1 MLPEDIMNKIYTIY
15 YSNHVLEDLKNRVNK
30 IINTYDKTY
39 DKTCYTLIEFE
50 KPTEIYSGYVVT
62 NIARYYHH
70 NHKIVLSNMYIAL
83 SNQENYLRTFKSI
96 LTSPPIIF

>member
-15 YSNHVLEDLKNRVNK
+15 FSKYVLEDLQKTVNK
-30 IINTYDKTY
+30 ILSTNNR
-39 DKTCYTLIEFE
+39 TCYMLIEFE
-50 KPTEIYSGYVVT
+50 KPVEIYSGYVVT
-62 NIARYYHH
+62 NIARYYYH